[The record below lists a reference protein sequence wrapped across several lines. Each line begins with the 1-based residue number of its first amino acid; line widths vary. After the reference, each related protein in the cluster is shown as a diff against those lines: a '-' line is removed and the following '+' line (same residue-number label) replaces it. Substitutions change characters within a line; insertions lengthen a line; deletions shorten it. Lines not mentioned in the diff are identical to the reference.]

1 MHNHYL
7 QMRRHKMNQNNTCP
21 LNALDNYNILAFG
34 SAIENI
40 PYFHVRLDQSVNPD
54 KLQKAVREALIQ
66 YPHFQ
71 TKLHYNKQYF
81 LKKNNQA
88 FIIHNVSVDRRP
100 LHLEKENNGYL
111 WQICYENDTISFEW
125 CHALTDGRG
134 AIRFFSAIL
143 DAYFENNAN
152 PVFNTVLSDQGLE
165 QIADPAQKPLSDK
178 KQPKGYDIKYMPS
191 EKHANHRYRCHVVKI
206 PTQDVLNVSHKADAS
221 PAAVLPPLFSKAVR
235 RFISEKADNRTVS
248 CSIVIDARTPMHI
261 DTMHNCII
269 TKQISYVD
277 RFDEMDFNLVSTIYR
292 SILDLSLQKENVIYS
307 ATKLVKGIQ
316 GLLSI
321 RPKVLRHALFHQIAK
336 IIKKQ
341 QCNFGF
347 SYLGKVPVSPETASH
362 LLDFDFRSWA
372 DFGQANMSVIDL
384 NGTMHVNI
392 CEEYAEHGVVSAFVH
407 ECRNVG
413 IAAQEPQT
421 FIQTEASNVF

>member
-1 MHNHYL
+1 
-7 QMRRHKMNQNNTCP
+7 
-21 LNALDNYNILAFG
+21 
-34 SAIENI
+34 
-40 PYFHVRLDQSVNPD
+40 
-54 KLQKAVREALIQ
+54 
-66 YPHFQ
+66 
-71 TKLHYNKQYF
+71 
-81 LKKNNQA
+81 
-88 FIIHNVSVDRRP
+88 
-100 LHLEKENNGYL
+100 
-111 WQICYENDTISFEW
+111 
-125 CHALTDGRG
+125 
-134 AIRFFSAIL
+134 
-143 DAYFENNAN
+143 
-152 PVFNTVLSDQGLE
+152 
-165 QIADPAQKPLSDK
+165 
-178 KQPKGYDIKYMPS
+178 
-191 EKHANHRYRCHVVKI
+191 
-206 PTQDVLNVSHKADAS
+206 
-221 PAAVLPPLFSKAVR
+221 
-235 RFISEKADNRTVS
+235 
-248 CSIVIDARTPMHI
+248 MHI

-307 ATKLVKGIQ
+307 ATKLVEGIQ

-347 SYLGKVPVSPETASH
+347 SYLGKVPVSPETASP

-407 ECRNVG
+407 ECHNVG
-413 IAAQEPQT
+413 ISAKESQT